1 MLHSSQ
7 NVNNNSNEM
16 FREVFRLCEKF
27 RYFFFS
33 FRIKGIIRVQFKK
46 IGRSYLDI
54 FEDIKQQIK
63 SSQNKAILNA
73 NKEMKKGAFYE

>member
-1 MLHSSQ
+1 M
-7 NVNNNSNEM
+7 
-16 FREVFRLCEKF
+16 
-27 RYFFFS
+27 
-33 FRIKGIIRVQFKK
+33 
-46 IGRSYLDI
+46 DI